1 MCKSKND
8 AAGTNAG
15 VSSIMRDLEI
25 PVIPEKEVPTTPFDS
40 IDSFINEKTPA
51 DLKDFP
57 FCLGEVFYNLKT
69 VRKLPKRYFRQMND
83 IRISTAE
90 FREKYIR
97 PVAHEIEKK
106 VAEDPNY
113 FPHDIIKKGSR
124 YKFTTL
130 VVPRQFGGPGY
141 MSIHAAIMAEELA
154 VGCGG
159 FATSLAV
166 SSAGSSQIMMALDPY
181 LIAVY
186 TKMSIEA
193 EKAGNPILWSGAV
206 TEPNAGTDRWDMD
219 FQNQNRAGMSAKRVD
234 GGYVLN
240 GSKMFIS
247 NGSVAQFSC
256 VTAALDPADYQGT
269 GCAFIVPT
277 NSPGFSIGRIERKMG
292 QKASVTSEQ
301 ICDNVFVPEKHR
313 IGTIGVSAEGTM
325 LYLAASRGPVGAIGV
340 GCGRRALESLIQWAS
355 ERKNSRGR
363 LIDQQALQIKIAQF
377 TRDLTIARNAYIQAA
392 IAFDSM
398 MHSLLGNPLISLTLW
413 LTPKWILRTEPFRK
427 IVQSEFGRN
436 FIFNLMRKTFS
447 VFSRD
452 EALYASGL
460 AAIAKVVGSETGRKV
475 AGEVMKI
482 MGPDAADPRWG
493 VDKAYRDAR
502 LTEIY
507 EGTNEACA
515 ITTFKAMAASFQ
527 DTLKKNGGK

>member
-1 MCKSKND
+1 MN
-8 AAGTNAG
+8 NADNPAMSLNSG
-15 VSSIMRDLEI
+15 MSSIMKDLEM
-25 PVIPEKEVPTTPFDS
+25 PPIPEKEVPTTPFDS
-40 IDSFINEKTPA
+40 IECFINDKTPA

-57 FCLGEVFYNLKT
+57 FSLGEVFYNFKT
-69 VRKLPKRYFRQMND
+69 VRKLPKRYFRQMEE
-83 IRISTAE
+83 IRRSTAE

-106 VAEDPNY
+106 VSEDPNY
-113 FPHDIIKKGSR
+113 FPHDIIKKGSP

-141 MSIHAAIMAEELA
+141 MSVHAAIMAEELA
-154 VGCGG
+154 AGCGG

-166 SSAGSSQIMMALDPY
+166 SSAGSSQILMALDPY

-186 TKMSIEA
+186 TKMSIDA
-193 EKAGNPILWSGAV
+193 EKAGDPILWSGAV

-219 FQNQNRAGMSAKRVD
+219 FQNKNKAGMVAKRVE

-240 GSKMFIS
+240 GSKTFIS
-247 NGSVAQFSC
+247 NGSVAQYSC
-256 VTAALDPADYQGT
+256 VTAALDPADYKGT

-277 NSPGFSIGRIERKMG
+277 NSPGFSVGRVERKMG
-292 QKASVTSEQ
+292 QKASATSEQ

-313 IGTIGVSAEGTM
+313 ISTIGISAEGTM

-340 GCGRRALESLIQWAS
+340 GCGRRALESLVQWAA
-355 ERKNSRGR
+355 ERKNGRGR
-363 LIDQQALQIKIAQF
+363 LIDQQALQMKISQF
-377 TRDLTIARNAYIQAA
+377 TRDLTVARNAYIQAG

-413 LTPKWILRTEPFRK
+413 LTPKWVLRTEPFRR
-427 IVQSEFGRN
+427 IVQSEYGRK
-436 FIFNLMRKTFS
+436 FIFEKMRKIFS
-447 VFSRD
+447 IFKRD

-527 DTLKKNGGK
+527 ETLKKNGGK